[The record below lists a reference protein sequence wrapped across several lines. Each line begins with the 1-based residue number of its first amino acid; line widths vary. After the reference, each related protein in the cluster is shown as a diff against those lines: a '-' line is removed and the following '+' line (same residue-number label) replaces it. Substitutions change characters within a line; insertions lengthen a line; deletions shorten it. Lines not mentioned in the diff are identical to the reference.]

1 MSRGTVLIALALV
14 LVWLAV
20 VIAAFFFV
28 LLK

>member
-1 MSRGTVLIALALV
+1 MSSGTVLIALAFV

-20 VIAAFFFV
+20 VIAAFFCV

>member
-1 MSRGTVLIALALV
+1 MSRGTVLIVLAFV

-20 VIAAFFFV
+20 VVAAFFFV